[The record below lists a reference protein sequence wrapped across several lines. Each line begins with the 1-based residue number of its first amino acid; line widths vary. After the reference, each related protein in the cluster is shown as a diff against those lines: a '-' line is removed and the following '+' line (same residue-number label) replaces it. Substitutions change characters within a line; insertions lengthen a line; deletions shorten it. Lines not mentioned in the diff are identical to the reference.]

1 MTRQSSGELRR
12 EDAKACLHVECL
24 SENRGDAPCWEEAA
38 CHTLAV
44 IARLDR
50 AIQYSATGVLE
61 SRGRGVLDAPLL
73 RGMTAELSARTSA
86 PHATDA
92 FTFTGCT
99 ARNAIAIL
107 FQALMAPISI
117 VRFTVSASENCARTC
132 S

>member
-50 AIQYSATGVLE
+50 AIQYSAAVVIE
-61 SRGRGVLDAPLL
+61 SIGRGVLDAPVKP
-73 RGMTAELSARTSA
+73 GHDTE
-86 PHATDA
+86 D
-92 FTFTGCT
+92 
-99 ARNAIAIL
+99 
-107 FQALMAPISI
+107 
-117 VRFTVSASENCARTC
+117 
-132 S
+132 